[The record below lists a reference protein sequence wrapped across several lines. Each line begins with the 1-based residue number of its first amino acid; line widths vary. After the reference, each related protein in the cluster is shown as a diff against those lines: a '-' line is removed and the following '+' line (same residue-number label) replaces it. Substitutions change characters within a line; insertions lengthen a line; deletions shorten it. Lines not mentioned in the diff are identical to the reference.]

1 MELGQLQDQQRFF
14 VRQRLTM
21 MANKYVVSVARP
33 DGSEGEIVAFAQ
45 QKRMAFK
52 EQVTLYTD
60 ESKREVLCALK
71 ARSAM
76 DLNATYDVNAPDGS
90 PVGLFRKNFRAS
102 LFRSTW
108 HLNQP
113 GRPEATGQERS
124 LPVAIIRRL
133 WDFIPFTDMVPF
145 AVPYHFDF
153 VTDGQPVMS
162 VFKRFGVTDKYIV
175 EVPVQG
181 LDRRLAIAQAVALDA
196 LQSR

>member
-1 MELGQLQDQQRFF
+1 MEIDQLQGQQRFF

-21 MANKYVVSVARP
+21 MANKYVVSAARP
-33 DGSEGEIVAFAQ
+33 DGSEGEVVAFAQ

-60 ESKREVLCALK
+60 ESKREVLCAFK
-71 ARSAM
+71 
-76 DLNATYDVNAPDGS
+76 
-90 PVGLFRKNFRAS
+90 GLFRKNFQAS
-102 LFRSTW
+102 LLRSTW

-113 GRPEATGQERS
+113 GRPEAIGQERS
-124 LPVAIIRRL
+124 VAVAIIRRL
-133 WDFIPFTDMVPF
+133 WDFIPGTDRLPF

-153 VTDGQPVMS
+153 VTGGEPVMS
-162 VFKRFGVTDKYIV
+162 VTKRFGVTDRYV
-175 EVPVQG
+175 VDVPVQG

>member
-1 MELGQLQDQQRFF
+1 VEIDQLQGQQRFF

-21 MANKYVVSVARP
+21 MANKYLVSAARP
-33 DGSEGEIVAFAQ
+33 DGSEGEVVAFAQ

-60 ESKREVLCALK
+60 ESKREVLCAFK
-71 ARSAM
+71 ARSVM
-76 DLNATYDVNAPDGS
+76 DINATFDVKAADGN
-90 PVGLFRKNFRAS
+90 PVGLFRKNFQAS
-102 LFRSTW
+102 LLRSTW

-113 GRPEATGQERS
+113 GRPEAIGQERS
-124 LPVAIIRRL
+124 VPVAIIRRL
-133 WDFIPFTDMVPF
+133 WDFIPGTDLLPF

-153 VTDGQPVMS
+153 VTGGEPVMS
-162 VFKRFGVTDKYIV
+162 VTKRFGVTDRYV
-175 EVPVQG
+175 VDVPVEG